1 MFKTLTLAA
10 VALATAMVF
19 GNSSAQANPKVYRCV
34 KPNTAAIVDC
44 TKSEY
49 HRYIVSKLKRQRE
62 FQQEDEMAAE
72 QRAYDKMKKERQQ
85 KATTTEH
92 CYMKNGQLE
101 CKQVP

>member
-10 VALATAMVF
+10 AALVSAIVF
-19 GNSSAQANPKVYRCV
+19 GHSTAQAEPAVYRCV
-34 KPNTAAIVDC
+34 KPHTAAVVNC

-49 HRYIVSKLKRQRE
+49 NRYIINKRKRERE
-62 FQQEDEMAAE
+62 FQQEAEMAAE
-72 QRAYDKMKKERQQ
+72 QRAYDKMKQERQQ